1 MSTLN
6 VFKTVSM
13 VLVAAVVCVSLRA
26 HATAVNSSLQFIA
39 PGQSIWGPGSDPSQ
53 FSYSGSAGFD
63 LPFDLGS
70 ENFGYSIGAT
80 TGIIMG
86 NVNGSLTTSYTPVLS
101 APGTANIGLQY
112 VGDPNGGSLT
122 SLIATTASL
131 TVFNQTFGPSFGLNV
146 ASGFTPWLGLVVPG
160 ITAYDIANPSIDVG
174 VASADLDFGVV
185 QTNFFTPT
193 GIGGTLFYQ
202 REGSSLVQSQP
213 FNLADGLS
221 LPVNLSQSGTYDFWF
236 GNDWNLANQFNWSAS
251 LGLVANASTI
261 AGCGSDLLESC
272 HWSDTLANPTIYA
285 SDPFALNFEGFAQP
299 TSFQIEVQAVPVP
312 DGLGLATLGGGFLL
326 LAVLDGWR
334 RRRARTPDGAVAG
347 NGRFA
352 ISGGVAQ

>member
-6 VFKTVSM
+6 TFKTVSM
-13 VLVAAVVCVSLRA
+13 ALVAAAVCMSLRA
-26 HATAVNSSLQFIA
+26 HATAVNTPLNFIA
-39 PGQSIWGPGSDPSQ
+39 PAQSIWGPGSDPSR
-53 FSYSGSAGFD
+53 FSYSGSGGFD
-63 LPFDLGS
+63 LPFDLGH
-70 ENFGYSIGAT
+70 ETFGYSIGAT
-80 TGIIMG
+80 SGVVMG
-86 NVNGSLTTSYTPVLS
+86 SVNGSVTTNYTPTLS
-101 APGTANIGLQY
+101 APGITNIGMQFA
-112 VGDPNGGSLT
+112 GDKNGGSLAT
-122 SLIATTASL
+122 LIATSATL

-146 ASGFTPWLGLVVPG
+146 NSGFTPWLGMEAPG
-160 ITAYDIANPSIDVG
+160 ITSYDIADPSIDAG
-174 VASADLDFGVV
+174 VASADLDFGVA

-202 REGSSLVQSQP
+202 REGSGVVHSQS
-213 FNLADGLS
+213 FDLTDGFS

-236 GNDWNLANQFNWSAS
+236 GNDWDLLNQFNWAAS

-285 SDPFALNFEGFAQP
+285 SDPFALSFNGFGQP
-299 TSFQIEVQAVPVP
+299 TTFQIRVQSVPVP
-312 DGLGLATLGGGFLL
+312 DGLGLASLGGGFLL

-334 RRRARTPDGAVAG
+334 RRRSRTSDGKIAG
-347 NGRFA
+347 NERFA